1 MRYRQ
6 AVIAPGAGKP
16 AAQLVRDFLGRE
28 PNLDAYRRWMLAE
41 FDAAPTASSSAR

>member
-1 MRYRQ
+1 MSRRCSR
-6 AVIAPGAGKP
+6 PGPRKP

-28 PNLDAYRRWMLAE
+28 PNLDAYQRWMLAE